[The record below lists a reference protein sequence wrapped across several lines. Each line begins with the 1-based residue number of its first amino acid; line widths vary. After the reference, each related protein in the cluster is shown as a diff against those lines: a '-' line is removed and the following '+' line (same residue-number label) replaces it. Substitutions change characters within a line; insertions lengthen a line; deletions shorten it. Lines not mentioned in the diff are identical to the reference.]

1 MSIRGA
7 MERVCIRESVEAST
21 GKEFTVFVAM
31 RDLRAARGRFALISV
46 VVLLVA
52 LLVSFLSG
60 LTAGLRHQNVSA
72 IEAMNADTVVFA
84 DTGAGASFDESALTQ
99 DQVNAWAGAAKDVDP
114 IGIGR
119 GKAGLADGNQKSVA
133 LFGADGGF
141 GDVTPSASGTVVLS
155 EGAARDLGAGAG
167 DQVSVGTQ
175 QFTVSDV
182 RGDDW
187 YSHSPVV
194 WMTLGD
200 WQEANPRGGVA
211 TVLAVTGA
219 SDASATDKSAV
230 TTSTTV
236 SGSLD
241 AIGSYKSEN
250 GSLTLMTLMLFAISA
265 LVIGAFF
272 TVWTIQR
279 TPDIATLKALG
290 ATTGSLVRDALG
302 QALIV
307 LIAGVTV
314 GIGLTA
320 VAGSLIGDAMPFVLD
335 ASTTVVPAVALI
347 GLGLLGAA
355 FALRFLS
362 TTDPLTAL
370 GSAR

>member
-1 MSIRGA
+1 
-7 MERVCIRESVEAST
+7 MERVWISGSVEAST

-31 RDLRAARGRFALISV
+31 KDLRAARGRFALISA

-72 IEAMNADTVVFA
+72 IESMTADTVVFA
-84 DTGAGASFDESALTQ
+84 DTGAGASFDESALTA
-99 DQVNAWAGAAKDVDP
+99 DQLAAWTAGAQTVDP
-114 IGIGR
+114 VGIGR
-119 GKAGLADGNQKSVA
+119 GKAGVVGSNQKSVA

-141 GDVTPSASGTVVLS
+141 GNRTPDAPGTVVLS
-155 EGAARDLGAGAG
+155 EGAARDLGAAAG
-167 DQVSVGTQ
+167 DRVSIGSGE
-175 QFTVSDV
+175 FTVSAV

-187 YSHSPVV
+187 YSHTPVV
-194 WMTLGD
+194 WTTLAD
-200 WQEANPRGGVA
+200 WQDLNPRGGVA
-211 TVLAVTGA
+211 TILAVSGA
-219 SDASATDKSAV
+219 SDTSAIDDAAS

-236 SGSLD
+236 TGSLD

-250 GSLTLMTLMLFAISA
+250 GSLTLMTVMLLAISA

-279 TPDIATLKALG
+279 MPDIATLKALG
-290 ATTGSLVRDALG
+290 ATSGSLVRDALG
-302 QALIV
+302 QAFIV
-307 LIAGVTV
+307 LVVGVSL

-320 VAGSLIGDAMPFVLD
+320 IAGSVIGDSMPFVLD
-335 ASTTVVPAVALI
+335 ASTTLVPAVALI

-355 FALRFLS
+355 FALRFLF

-370 GSAR
+370 GSSR

>member
-1 MSIRGA
+1 
-7 MERVCIRESVEAST
+7 
-21 GKEFTVFVAM
+21 M

-46 VVLLVA
+46 VVLMVA

-72 IEAMNADTVVFA
+72 IESMKADTVVFA
-84 DTGAGASFDESALTQ
+84 DTGTGASFDESAITA
-99 DQVNAWAGAAKDVDP
+99 DQLKAWTAGATTVDP
-114 IGIGR
+114 VGIAR
-119 GKAGLADGNQKSVA
+119 GKAGLAGSNQQSVS

-141 GDVTPSASGTVVLS
+141 GDLTPGAPGTVVLS
-155 EGAARDLGAGAG
+155 EGAARDLGAAEG
-167 DQVSVGTQ
+167 DHVNVGPG
-175 QFTVSDV
+175 QFTVTAV

-187 YSHSPVV
+187 YSHTPVV
-194 WMTLGD
+194 WMTLAD
-200 WQEANPRGGVA
+200 WQDANPRGGVA
-211 TVLAVTGA
+211 TILAVSGA
-219 SDASATDKSAV
+219 SDASAIDTAAA

-236 SGSLD
+236 KGSLD

-265 LVIGAFF
+265 MVIGAFF

-290 ATTGSLVRDALG
+290 ATTSSLIRDALG
-302 QALIV
+302 QAFIV
-307 LIAGVTV
+307 LVAGVSI

-320 VAGSLIGDAMPFVLD
+320 IAGSLIGDAMPFVLST
-335 ASTTVVPAVALI
+335 STTLVPALALI

-355 FALRFLS
+355 FALRFLA

-370 GSAR
+370 GSTR

>member
-7 MERVCIRESVEAST
+7 MESVCIRENVETST

-31 RDLRAARGRFALISV
+31 RDLRAAKGRFALISV

-60 LTAGLRHQNVSA
+60 LTAGLSHQNISA
-72 IEAMNADTVVFA
+72 IEAVHADSVVFA
-84 DTGAGASFDESALTQ
+84 DTGSGASFDESALTQ
-99 DQVNAWAGAAKDVDP
+99 DQVAAWTAGAKTVDP
-114 IGIGR
+114 VGISR
-119 GKAGLADGNQKSVA
+119 GKAGLAGANQKSVA

-141 GDVTPSASGTVVLS
+141 GDLTPSAAGTVVLS
-155 EGAARDLGAGAG
+155 EGAARDLGASEG
-167 DQVSVGTQ
+167 DQVSVGSAQ
-175 QFTVSDV
+175 MTVSAV

-194 WMTLGD
+194 WMTLAD
-200 WQEANPRGGVA
+200 WQSANPRGGEA
-211 TVLAVTGA
+211 TVLAVSGA
-219 SDASATDKSAV
+219 TDASKINAAAS

-290 ATTGSLVRDALG
+290 ATTGSLVRDALA

-307 LIAGVTV
+307 LVVGVGI

-335 ASTTVVPAVALI
+335 ASTTLVPAVALI